1 MVMSWIVSICLI
13 IGMVFFSGGCIGI
26 LRLPDCY
33 TRLHAAG
40 KLDTLGGLMMVSGLA
55 LYSILPLTLEAVLMG
70 IKIMLIVVFIFLSSP
85 TATHAMVDAAIRAGL
100 EPWFKENQGEAS

>member
-1 MVMSWIVSICLI
+1 MTWIA
-13 IGMVFFSGGCIGI
+13 VFFLVTGLVFFTGGCVGI

-55 LYSILPLTLEAVLMG
+55 LYSILPLTLESVLVG
-70 IKIMLIVVFIFLSSP
+70 IKLMLIVVFIFLSSP
-85 TATHAMVDAAIRAGL
+85 TATHAMVDAGIRAGL
-100 EPWFKENQGEAS
+100 EPWSKEKPEETS